1 VNYSAAETIKRYLCR
16 RKGICI
22 YFHEFY
28 LLYSLQVGRMN
39 KMTIIMTVTAL
50 VLGSLHLASGQRD
63 EKTFFNK
70 DCG

>member
-1 VNYSAAETIKRYLCR
+1 MQIYLVDFHKIYSFLVSS
-16 RKGICI
+16 
-22 YFHEFY
+22 F
-28 LLYSLQVGRMN
+28 LQVGRMK
-39 KMTIIMTVTAL
+39 KMTIIMTMTGL

>member
-1 VNYSAAETIKRYLCR
+1 M
-16 RKGICI
+16 
-22 YFHEFY
+22 
-28 LLYSLQVGRMN
+28 QVGRMK
-39 KMTIIMTVTAL
+39 KMTIVMTATAL